1 MRSQQQI
8 KVIGANGQLSLGKI
22 YAGKMVSIE
31 HTDPDTWVI
40 KAGQFIPES
49 EKWLYKKE
57 NIEKIERALSW
68 AKAHKAQDNFEE
80 IIRGIKNVKNK
91 N

>member
-1 MRSQQQI
+1 MHNQQQI
-8 KVIGANGQLSLGKI
+8 KIIGANGQLSLGKI

-31 HTDPDTWVI
+31 HIDPDTWII
-40 KAGQFIPES
+40 KAGQFVPES

-57 NIEKIERALSW
+57 TIEKLERALSW
-68 AKAHKAQDNFEE
+68 AKKHKAKDNFEE
-80 IIRGIKNVKNK
+80 IIQEIENVKNK